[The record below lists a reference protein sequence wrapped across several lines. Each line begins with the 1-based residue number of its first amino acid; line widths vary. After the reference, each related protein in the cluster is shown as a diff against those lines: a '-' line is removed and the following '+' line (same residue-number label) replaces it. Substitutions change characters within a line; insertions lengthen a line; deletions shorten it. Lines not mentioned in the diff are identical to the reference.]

1 MTDAKQREFL
11 RWLDQRIA
19 MHDENYQGSKGSGGD
34 RYFTYKMQKEECEE
48 IRAKFLEIVA
58 ASS

>member
-1 MTDAKQREFL
+1 MTDAQQREFL

-19 MHDENYQGSKGSGGD
+19 MHDENYENARSSGGD

-48 IRAKFLEIVA
+48 IRDRFLEITGPGN
-58 ASS
+58 